1 MNGPSYKCDIC
12 NWLVLIYTT
21 GASCYFSYFYCIR
34 FFLIRKIKIFKRVL
48 QVSYEDEDGK
58 KQDTATIQF
67 PATNARNAML

>member
-1 MNGPSYKCDIC
+1 MQ
-12 NWLVLIYTT
+12 L
-21 GASCYFSYFYCIR
+21 ASFDLHDWCKLLFQLFLLYS

-48 QVSYEDEDGK
+48 QVSYADEDGK